1 MLDLSVNWLTLELI
15 NQMERNVMGVKIE
28 HKVLHREWDEASMT
42 LEEFIKFDELYHGN
56 NDDSTDRYSLSPV
69 FVFNNGSVYV
79 DESWGLDDKGRV
91 STSSY
96 QCGVM
101 SFSEEEGQ
109 YLEYCHYSKKRL
121 GRLISI
127 DFTVKDDM
135 RNAINSLSGC

>member
-1 MLDLSVNWLTLELI
+1 
-15 NQMERNVMGVKIE
+15 MERNIMGVKIE

-56 NDDSTDRYSLSPV
+56 NDDSPDRYSLSPV
-69 FVFNNGSVYV
+69 FVFDNGSVYV
-79 DESWGLDDKGRV
+79 DESWDLDDKVRV
-91 STSSY
+91 LTSSY

-109 YLEYCHYSKKRL
+109 YLQHYHHIKKRL

-127 DFTVKDDM
+127 DFTVEDDM
-135 RNAINSLSGC
+135 RDAINSLSGC